1 MDTTLPAR
9 RCLLAITGAFALE
22 GGIAVANRSVVHALI
37 DAGYQIDLLGL
48 NEPVTSAATYARFA
62 GVHARGFDNSKAR
75 FTLAVWRAL
84 LAHRYAFVFCDH
96 VNLAMILL
104 PFSQLKWV
112 RCIVRLN
119 GVEVFAPLPN
129 REGRLGLSAATVPM
143 AISDHTKERVLAQ
156 FPHLPVVTCDL
167 SIDPAASE
175 QALTSPG
182 AVSETIT
189 LEAVD
194 GSFQRLGSRVLLHVG
209 RMSALQ
215 RHKGHDTMIRA
226 LPLIRAQFPD
236 VQLVLAG
243 KGSDRER
250 LLALAHTLP
259 EDTQRAIFMPGF
271 VADAD
276 LQKLYRQC
284 FLFAMPSRGEGF
296 GLVYLEAMRWG
307 KPCLGSNLDA
317 AQCIIRDAETGIL
330 VDDPDDPQEAAAR
343 IIDLLKDP
351 ARAGRLGQAGYQRLC
366 DRFLY
371 PQFRQ
376 RFLALIPDEHHAQ
389 P

>member
-1 MDTTLPAR
+1 M
-9 RCLLAITGAFALE
+9 LALA

-37 DAGYQIDLLGL
+37 DAGYQVDLLGL
-48 NEPVTSAATYARFA
+48 NEPGTSSAYDRFS

-104 PFSQLKWV
+104 PFSLLNWV

-351 ARAGRLGQAGYQRLC
+351 ARADRLGQAGYQRLC

-376 RFLALIPDEHHAQ
+376 RFLALVTGERHAQ